1 MTSLAEFMQEKR
13 EKAGYSIYG
22 LADRAALPIEVLEDI
37 SQHDIEKYE
46 LENPD
51 KYILDED
58 NLDDDFDEDQIGWDL
73 IFGEDDVWQK
83 K

>member
-1 MTSLAEFMQEKR
+1 MKYFVLDKDTDELV
-13 EKAGYSIYG
+13 
-22 LADRAALPIEVLEDI
+22 EVLENI

-58 NLDDDFDEDQIGWDL
+58 NLEDDFDEEQVIIDL
-73 IFGEDDVWQK
+73 MYGEDDEW
-83 K
+83 